1 MPKTPQQVQEILHQ
15 EIQKMCRT
23 AQEHGIS
30 FFAVAMLDDHQTKE
44 TDITKSIN
52 MDGPAWAA
60 MIADVIEDFPFLEEA
75 TLVGVELSK
84 VH

>member
-1 MPKTPQQVQEILHQ
+1 MTPEQVFEILHR
-15 EIQKMCRT
+15 EIQKMAHT
-23 AQEHGIS
+23 AKMHGIK
-30 FFAVAMLDDHQTKE
+30 FFAVAMLDDHQAQE
-44 TDITKSIN
+44 TAISKSIN

-60 MIADVIEDFPFLEEA
+60 MIADVIEDYPELEEA